1 MPTSHTLLP
10 PIPLLLL
17 SSHLSGQ
24 RNEYFNRNA
33 IMGWICVALYQVAV
47 IVIFVLYGS
56 RATVIYSERG
66 DCVTMFQ
73 TGVLMYTII
82 LIVVHCQMLSIMEQF
97 TFLHHIAVWGSQG
110 A

>member
-1 MPTSHTLLP
+1 
-10 PIPLLLL
+10 
-17 SSHLSGQ
+17 
-24 RNEYFNRNA
+24 
-33 IMGWICVALYQVAV
+33 MGWICVALYQVAV